1 MVPNT
6 NGARAL
12 DKDGQLVFVGGNY
25 DFEVVQLFAEAQYF
39 KHQTAINAGD
49 DATAEL
55 GLGKLGLKGYGLHL
69 GAAAPLA
76 GGTLTAG
83 LYYVDLSEEAVD
95 QADEDA
101 KYYGVSARYN
111 YPLSER
117 TSLYAGAGYGQ
128 LKDDD
133 SGNKDQLTQVY
144 CGLVHTF

>member
-1 MVPNT
+1 M
-6 NGARAL
+6 
-12 DKDGQLVFVGGNY
+12 
-25 DFEVVQLFAEAQYF
+25 
-39 KHQTAINAGD
+39 
-49 DATAEL
+49 
-55 GLGKLGLKGYGLHL
+55 
-69 GAAAPLA
+69 
-76 GGTLTAG
+76 
-83 LYYVDLSEEAVD
+83 DLSEEAVD
-95 QADEDA
+95 KADEDA